1 MTADALLLAS
11 AVPAAVA
18 AAQMPRPQAQAA
30 TAAFPVAVLEVAVHP
45 SQAAPQAQAEQEGRA
60 S

>member
-1 MTADALLLAS
+1 LRVVLEGF
-11 AVPAAVA
+11 PAVA
-18 AAQMPRPQAQAA
+18 LAAAA
-30 TAAFPVAVLEVAVHP
+30 HQ